1 VVEEVVVVEARAG
14 GAVVEVVGARVG
26 GATEEVVG
34 AGGGGLAVVEEGA
47 TPMVDPAVV
56 GATAGDM
63 IHPTA
68 ANCLAMETGGSPAAP
83 LAWSL
88 RQLRLFGGDQIAG

>member
-1 VVEEVVVVEARAG
+1 
-14 GAVVEVVGARVG
+14 
-26 GATEEVVG
+26 
-34 AGGGGLAVVEEGA
+34 
-47 TPMVDPAVV
+47 MVDPAVV

-68 ANCLAMETGGSPAAP
+68 ANCLAMETGGSPAAL

>member
-34 AGGGGLAVVEEGA
+34 AGGGLAVVEEGA

-68 ANCLAMETGGSPAAP
+68 ANCLAMETGGSPTAP